1 MKNVRKYGLIAWAIG
16 VSFAIGACNQSGKGS
31 VDNADSANESK
42 IDSNATSVNKDDAS
56 FMVEVANGGMTEV
69 ALSKLAEQSASSQ
82 RVKNFATMMVRDHTQ
97 ANDRLKSIASSKNV
111 TLPDSL
117 SDESKNTLQKLQ
129 DAKSSSFDK
138 QYMKVML
145 DDHQKTVKKLQEG
158 TQSIQDT
165 QLKQWVSNV
174 LPTVQMHLDSAVSIN
189 QLYGYKESAGPYPPA
204 RP

>member
-1 MKNVRKYGLIAWAIG
+1 MKNARKYGLIVWMMG
-16 VSFAIGACNQSGKGS
+16 LSFVIGACNQSGKGS

-82 RVKNFATMMVRDHTQ
+82 RVKDFATMMVRDHTQ
-97 ANDRLKSIASSKNV
+97 ANDRLKSIAGSKNV

-117 SDESKNTLQKLQ
+117 SDESKNTLEKLQ
-129 DAKSSSFDK
+129 NAKSSSFDK

-189 QLYGYKESAGPYPPA
+189 QLYGYKGSAEPYPPA